1 MKSRKV
7 CSMLIMIFMISMLSS
22 CTTKQMPKNT
32 IQSISF
38 DYNEDELSY
47 TVMIKEYNEFVPYLV
62 LTDNYN
68 GTKSCLLL
76 RKNLLEEYHIYNEN
90 IDDAGYYGNS
100 EIDRFLNEEVYIS
113 YSNEMQNLILDT
125 KLEVTSKDSLE
136 FGNQE
141 VREINRKIFLLS
153 NTEVGYYSDSSRL
166 KEGEWIK
173 YFNCGERRIATK
185 ENGDVGSWWL
195 RTPNIAYE
203 NVVLGVTS
211 DGISCSGGIAVLGDI
226 WEDGVRPALCLSR
239 ETAIVCVDG
248 VNYIEADYNSM
259 DVTENIE
266 NRSKELYSNL
276 DVTYYWEADI
286 RVTKDYRPY
295 GYDKNIGNAL
305 AIQME
310 ANKENSQYKYHVVF
324 YPNYSCNINEV
335 LYKFNNSGDGIVF
348 NKEYWY
354 SIENKYYS
362 NCYYYIFTAEEIY
375 KMIKYGFECYYVGS
389 GKGSLNN
396 ANWDTIEGIYE
407 YCELLGDGYVA
418 Q

>member
-76 RKNLLEEYHIYNEN
+76 RKNILEEYHIY
-90 IDDAGYYGNS
+90 
-100 EIDRFLNEEVYIS
+100 
-113 YSNEMQNLILDT
+113 
-125 KLEVTSKDSLE
+125 KDSLE